1 MLSVD
6 AVKYIFFIDVSTSF
20 KGKETA
26 VKPNKMFFFLRDLLS
41 NKSLKFSLLVASGL
55 FSASNQLCI

>member
-26 VKPNKMFFFLRDLLS
+26 VKPNEMFLFFLSDLLS
-41 NKSLKFSLLVASGL
+41 NKSLKSFLPL
-55 FSASNQLCI
+55 